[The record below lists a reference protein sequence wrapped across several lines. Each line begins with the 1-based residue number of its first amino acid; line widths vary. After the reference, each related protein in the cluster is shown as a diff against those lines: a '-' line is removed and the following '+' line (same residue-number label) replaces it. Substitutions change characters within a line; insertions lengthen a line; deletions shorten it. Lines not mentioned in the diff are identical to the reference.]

1 MHIYFISNIRFSIY
15 STSIISKYSGASY
28 SFENSANELQ
38 KISETITTKKK
49 VQRRRAFIFITS
61 HTLKILLAVI
71 GSIWCVTSLWPLM
84 SVWSGRPVWLSLLPK
99 VTLPSSYRR
108 TCKIKCNFHAK
119 HFITVCILL
128 SCFASS
134 LFSLSACVSNH
145 GSLWSSYEWWTVLII
160 KEWEGGREGMEG
172 GRCGHKTIQ
181 FQPLKPSPPTTL
193 QPPPIS
199 LIYLSILPLFV

>member
-1 MHIYFISNIRFSIY
+1 MWLGWHSGYLSIMHLSYIHIQYAYILHIYFISNIRFSIY

-84 SVWSGRPVWLSLLPK
+84 SVWSGRPVWLPLLSLL
-99 VTLPSSYRR
+99 
-108 TCKIKCNFHAK
+108 
-119 HFITVCILL
+119 HFQAPIEELVK
-128 SCFASS
+128 
-134 LFSLSACVSNH
+134 SNATFMPNT
-145 GSLWSSYEWWTVLII
+145 S
-160 KEWEGGREGMEG
+160 
-172 GRCGHKTIQ
+172 
-181 FQPLKPSPPTTL
+181 
-193 QPPPIS
+193 
-199 LIYLSILPLFV
+199 